1 MRANTDPDMSNYS
14 SVFEGIITPTFLDDS
29 HLSTLPYKEGWLE
42 KKSTGLVSRWIKR
55 FFILESQE
63 LKYFYS
69 DTKAKFGGVI
79 NFNIVTIEVQINKN
93 IFKLVALGGKR
104 AFKLRCKSEQDALD
118 WVFAI
123 TMHINS
129 SNGRKIVLPISGK
142 SNFWKFNRI
151 SESDFKNMAC
161 TGDLLLFRGK
171 DLVSKIQRIIT
182 KSEYDHV
189 DFILKYS
196 SGKIGLFEATGVEGV
211 SIVFWDDFRFY
222 QWEKLYTRLVY
233 RRLEFDRSEDAL
245 ERLEKFIRTV
255 NGKKYRISASKLMS
269 NKIDKEPG
277 TKEAFFVV
285 N

>member
-1 MRANTDPDMSNYS
+1 
-14 SVFEGIITPTFLDDS
+14 
-29 HLSTLPYKEGWLE
+29 
-42 KKSTGLVSRWIKR
+42 
-55 FFILESQE
+55 
-63 LKYFYS
+63 
-69 DTKAKFGGVI
+69 
-79 NFNIVTIEVQINKN
+79 
-93 IFKLVALGGKR
+93 
-104 AFKLRCKSEQDALD
+104 
-118 WVFAI
+118 
-123 TMHINS
+123 MHINS

-189 DFILKYS
+189 AFILKYS

-269 NKIDKEPG
+269 NKIDKEPEDKRG
-277 TKEAFFVV
+277 FFCSELVAMAFKAIGLLPETPPASKYWPGDFAEPKPIKLLKGAVL
-285 N
+285 NSGCLIGFDINN